1 MRIAVLTLS
10 ALIAG
15 ASTLRAQGAQAPAD
29 TAYAESAVQERP
41 AMVPN
46 SCQAPQYPIQLR
58 QARVEGHVLL
68 RFIVDETGRVDPA
81 SVAVVSA
88 THSRFEAP
96 ARQAMT
102 TCRFR
107 PARFNDRAVRVTVM
121 APVDFRLPR
130 S

>member
-1 MRIAVLTLS
+1 MRFITAVVVGT
-10 ALIAG
+10 LIAG
-15 ASTLRAQGAQAPAD
+15 ASEVKAQAQPD
-29 TAYAESAVQERP
+29 TTAALAESAVQERP
-41 AMVPN
+41 TLVPS
-46 SCQAPQYPIQLR
+46 SCQAPQYPLQLR

-68 RFIVDETGRVDPA
+68 RFVVDESGRVEPG
-81 SVAVVSA
+81 SVNVVSA

-96 ARQAMT
+96 ARQAMA

-107 PARFNDRAVRVTVM
+107 PARFNDRAVRVTVV

>member
-1 MRIAVLTLS
+1 MRTITFAVS
-10 ALIAG
+10 AMILG
-15 ASTLRAQGAQAPAD
+15 ATSLQAQAQPD
-29 TAYAESAVQERP
+29 TTAALAESAVQERP

-46 SCQAPQYPIQLR
+46 SCQAPQYPLQLR

-68 RFIVDETGRVDPA
+68 RFVVDESGRVEPA
-81 SVAVVSA
+81 SVNVVSA

-107 PARFNDRAVRVTVM
+107 PARFNDRPVRVTVV

-130 S
+130 T

>member
-1 MRIAVLTLS
+1 MRFTAIVIG
-10 ALIAG
+10 ALALG
-15 ASTLRAQGAQAPAD
+15 ASELKAQAQPD
-29 TAYAESAVQERP
+29 TTAALAESAVQERP
-41 AMVPN
+41 SLVPN
-46 SCQAPQYPIQLR
+46 SCQAPQYPLQLR

-68 RFIVDETGRVDPA
+68 RFVVDESGRVEPA
-81 SVAVVSA
+81 SVNVVSA

-107 PARFNDRAVRVTVM
+107 PARFNDRAVRVTVT